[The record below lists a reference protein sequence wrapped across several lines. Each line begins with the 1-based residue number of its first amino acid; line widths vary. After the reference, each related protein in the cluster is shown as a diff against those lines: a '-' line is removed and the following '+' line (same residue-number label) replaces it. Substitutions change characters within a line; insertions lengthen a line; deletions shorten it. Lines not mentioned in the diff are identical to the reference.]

1 MKRSLQKTDRHSQK
15 VNRQRKSGSESPK
28 RTEVKHSSRERKSDV
43 KPDQKF
49 KPNSTTFLGGVSSAK
64 DVEQL
69 VSLDSAMVAFC
80 GRSNVGK
87 SSLLNALCGVKVAR
101 VSASPGKTRELNFF
115 NWAPTKMEKDSRV
128 VVDLPGYG
136 YAKVSKAL
144 REQWGKSI
152 TEWLLT
158 ERRLAVVVCLVDAR
172 HGFLAHD
179 LDLLRMV
186 QSLGVEYLV
195 AFTKFDKWKSNN
207 ERAFA
212 KRELQR
218 ISAELGVAEYR
229 FVSSETKEG
238 LPELRQW
245 ILLKSQVQR
254 GGSLENQ
261 LDEST
266 ID

>member
-1 MKRSLQKTDRHSQK
+1 MRVKRTLQKKNPLRKRNTESAIKTD
-15 VNRQRKSGSESPK
+15 EK
-28 RTEVKHSSRERKSDV
+28 RPQHEKRGAVKIGH
-43 KPDQKF
+43 KF
-49 KPNSTTFLGGVSSAK
+49 KPNTTTFLGGVSAAK
-64 DVEQL
+64 DVEPL
-69 VSLDSAMVAFC
+69 VSTDSSMVAFC

-115 NWAPTKMEKDSRV
+115 NWSPTKMEKDSRI

-207 ERAFA
+207 EKAFA
-212 KRELQR
+212 KRELQK
-218 ISAELGVAEYR
+218 IAAELGVAEYR

-245 ILLKSQVQR
+245 ILLNSQVRR
-254 GGSLENQ
+254 GGSLADD
-261 LDEST
+261 LDDANME
-266 ID
+266 